1 MMMRKKRLRLLQSG
15 KSTQPLISK
24 KCRRKRVKT
33 NIRISSNQYGGCQGY
48 VWSGCVI
55 FFWHVTF
62 QDLYE
67 NIERSD
73 EGEVLMSKVVL
84 GQKHLLSKLCQMHS
98 APRCCLLNQISCP
111 QTSGME
117 SHILP
122 SSFSKFRGVTQ
133 SFNGKFNINISHD
146 IRIKVIVKV
155 SWWDRFLSIKFEHG
169 CLFLK
174 REGYNMSHKELFKEV
189 VSNLM

>member
-1 MMMRKKRLRLLQSG
+1 MSRLRLKWLRH
-15 KSTQPLISK
+15 L
-24 KCRRKRVKT
+24 
-33 NIRISSNQYGGCQGY
+33 
-48 VWSGCVI
+48 
-55 FFWHVTF
+55 FWHVTF

-73 EGEVLMSKVVL
+73 EGEVLMSKVVRS
-84 GQKHLLSKLCQMHS
+84 KAPIVKIAKCTVLLDVAC
-98 APRCCLLNQISCP
+98 LNQISCP

-122 SSFSKFRGVTQ
+122 SSFSKCRGVTQ
-133 SFNGKFNINISHD
+133 SFNGKFNINISHN